1 MVTSRPYTCRVPRVV
16 VLFVLVRIAL
26 GSQLFSGLGYLS
38 PYLLNS
44 IVDISSGTSISIF
57 FAWCI
62 EVFLKFE
69 INHFE
74 VGNYM
79 LILSKYLKGSG
90 SQKDFSKL
98 WLPQNSTA
106 LNYLH

>member
-1 MVTSRPYTCRVPRVV
+1 MVTPRPYTCLVPLVG
-16 VLFVLVRIAL
+16 VLFVLARITL

-38 PYLLNS
+38 HYLLNS
-44 IVDISSGTSISIF
+44 IVDISSGTSIIF